1 MKTLALCM
9 IVRDEEACLERCLS
23 SVKDCVDEIII
34 VDTGSVDKTKEI
46 AKKFTDKIYDFEWV
60 YDFSK
65 ARNYSFDL
73 SKCEYN
79 MWLDADDIV
88 PEETVKKINE
98 WKEKGEACD
107 TMMCSY
113 VTSFDENFK
122 PLFAFTRERIMKNIK
137 ALRWKDPIHEVVS
150 PYGRLL
156 YRNDIAIYHNKKNKP
171 YTDRNLNIYRRMIE
185 NKVKFS
191 PRQQFYYARELYYNN
206 LIDEAIHQFSI
217 FLSEN
222 KGWTENNIEACL
234 NLAKCYQLK
243 GEIRSALTA
252 LFGSFIYSVPRGEV
266 LYEIGKIFEGKN
278 QYHEAIYWYKQALSS
293 DIDLQN
299 GGFVNMDC
307 HQFLPALQLCVCYY
321 KIGDSE
327 KSYYYHK
334 LARKFKSNDE
344 NVKYNEKF
352 FKTLRKSEKNQQKT
366 KKIT

>member
-23 SVKDCVDEIII
+23 SVKACVDEIII

-150 PYGRLL
+150 PYGKLL
-156 YRNDIAIYHNKKNKP
+156 YRNYS
-171 YTDRNLNIYRRMIE
+171 Y
-185 NKVKFS
+185 
-191 PRQQFYYARELYYNN
+191 
-206 LIDEAIHQFSI
+206 
-217 FLSEN
+217 LS
-222 KGWTENNIEACL
+222 
-234 NLAKCYQLK
+234 Q
-243 GEIRSALTA
+243 
-252 LFGSFIYSVPRGEV
+252 
-266 LYEIGKIFEGKN
+266 
-278 QYHEAIYWYKQALSS
+278 
-293 DIDLQN
+293 
-299 GGFVNMDC
+299 
-307 HQFLPALQLCVCYY
+307 
-321 KIGDSE
+321 
-327 KSYYYHK
+327 
-334 LARKFKSNDE
+334 
-344 NVKYNEKF
+344 
-352 FKTLRKSEKNQQKT
+352 
-366 KKIT
+366 